1 MLKINVATKLYDRK
15 SSVLSY
21 PMKNAPCTFFD
32 VFQEFPVKR
41 GSGGVFITQ
50 SNNKNGAF
58 TKSAANSFR
67 KRSILDI

>member
-41 GSGGVFITQ
+41 GSGGVLRTQ
-50 SNNKNGAF
+50 SNN
-58 TKSAANSFR
+58 
-67 KRSILDI
+67 